1 MTIERRHDESFGMP
15 SPEAL
20 ELASEVIRRYI
31 RPETIQHPQV
41 RSESLRVHDSGVRA
55 RGVALGATLSLP
67 DRPSMSGGLGA
78 GVLLR

>member
-1 MTIERRHDESFGMP
+1 MNIERRHDESFGMP

-41 RSESLRVHDSGVRA
+41 RSESLRLAYMIQAYGLA
-55 RGVALGATLSLP
+55 AP